1 MNVINTQN
9 IYTRTLDGIQS
20 KDFEFEQVTLDDL
33 FKQINQ
39 LTKAA

>member
-9 IYTRTLDGIQS
+9 IYTKNLDGIRAKALSFNGLPQN
-20 KDFEFEQVTLDDL
+20 DL

>member
-9 IYTRTLDGIQS
+9 IYTKNLDGIRVKVLSFNGYPQN
-20 KDFEFEQVTLDDL
+20 DL
-33 FKQINQ
+33 SKQINQ